1 MNVETDDW
9 EDYTDTL
16 WSHIETFLLNSVKV
30 EYLKNVVN
38 HVPKLFY
45 MFRPS
50 YSVQLAIRY
59 IIKNIS
65 GVTSKKALSY
75 IIMGNNELLGYFVQF
90 YLLCREVYTG
100 QFVIKIRSYDKKCVR
115 GIFPVID

>member
-1 MNVETDDW
+1 MSYIFSGLTRKNTVTSEEQSFTYSTDKNEYKPKVEYDKALKCFVLGKDEKKYNFIKLNVETDDW

-45 MFRPS
+45 MI
-50 YSVQLAIRY
+50 Q
-59 IIKNIS
+59 
-65 GVTSKKALSY
+65 
-75 IIMGNNELLGYFVQF
+75 
-90 YLLCREVYTG
+90 VYH
-100 QFVIKIRSYDKKCVR
+100 QEY
-115 GIFPVID
+115 